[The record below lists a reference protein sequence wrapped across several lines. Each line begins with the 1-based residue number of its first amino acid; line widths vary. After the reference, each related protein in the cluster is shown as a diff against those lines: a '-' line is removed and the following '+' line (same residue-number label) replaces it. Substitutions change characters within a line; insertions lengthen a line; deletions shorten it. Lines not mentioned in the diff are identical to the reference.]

1 MLIKKSYIFTKVL
14 KVKNYGFKLTIIKTN
29 KSFFSQN
36 PITKV
41 RNVHCNTIQTH
52 KSYNH

>member
-14 KVKNYGFKLTIIKTN
+14 KVKNYVFKLTIIKT
-29 KSFFSQN
+29 KQKVFSQN
-36 PITKV
+36 EITKV